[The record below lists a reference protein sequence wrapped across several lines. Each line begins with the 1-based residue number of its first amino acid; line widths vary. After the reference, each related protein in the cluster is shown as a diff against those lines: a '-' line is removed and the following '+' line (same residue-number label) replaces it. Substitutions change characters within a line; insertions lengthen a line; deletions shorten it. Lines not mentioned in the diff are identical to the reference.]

1 MVFLVHDL
9 CVSFAEDLDKKVI
22 PRLKSWAGLFRS
34 SDLGAL
40 FRRRE
45 HLGLQLT
52 SITMCYKKLQLVKC
66 CLLKDSSDLTI
77 KEIYEIKNKR
87 VISFSDRW
95 SGPKALETLIPMAE
109 HNLQFA
115 GQVGTSGLGAN
126 KGGRYIGTPTL
137 KDLREKVTEAL
148 VATNEEEHMRH
159 AACLPLQG
167 VWTTWID
174 SARPYDLSWENLITA
189 SPSLIK
195 FVLNAQINSVRTP
208 DMLKLWGYTQ
218 SATCPLCSAPQ
229 CTLHH
234 ILVNCVYALGQKRY
248 DSVLKNIEISLANLV
263 AGFNSKKPESNTKS
277 FRSLI
282 CSERRE

>member
-1 MVFLVHDL
+1 
-9 CVSFAEDLDKKVI
+9 
-22 PRLKSWAGLFRS
+22 
-34 SDLGAL
+34 
-40 FRRRE
+40 
-45 HLGLQLT
+45 
-52 SITMCYKKLQLVKC
+52 
-66 CLLKDSSDLTI
+66 
-77 KEIYEIKNKR
+77 
-87 VISFSDRW
+87 
-95 SGPKALETLIPMAE
+95 MAE

-248 DSVLKNIEISLANLV
+248 TWRHDSVLKNIEISLASLV
-263 AGFNSKKPESNTKS
+263 AHKKDPREPADQKMFVQKQFGKS
-277 FRSLI
+277 IDS
-282 CSERRE
+282 